1 MFKKE
6 KTNYFYTSLYIVNSI
21 TYNIEDLNYYLF
33 FIKGIKHK
41 RKVFLSMRKELKSK
55 SRRKWLIGGSLAFA
69 SVALLTTGFA
79 TWVIGTTKTSG
90 DGEVHIGADTA
101 KDNSVELTFSLDDTD
116 NKIFVSEAV
125 GDTNPNLK
133 IERGESEANTEPD
146 WTIKI
151 KNLNVVVGETFY
163 ESLKGKQ
170 DLKIVFELQKDGA
183 NSVTEDKVGVRGE
196 TGSPWNYI
204 KLAKSEFDVTLPNAY
219 PAGGK
224 IYDISDTDKTFS
236 FTWGSYFDGKAPSVF
251 YKEKEP
257 TEGLREY
264 YQKALKELQAMK
276 TALTAGTGT
285 LKLTATFDYGQQ
297 KVGK

>member
-1 MFKKE
+1 
-6 KTNYFYTSLYIVNSI
+6 
-21 TYNIEDLNYYLF
+21 
-33 FIKGIKHK
+33 
-41 RKVFLSMRKELKSK
+41 MRKELKSK

-101 KDNSVELTFSLDDTD
+101 KDNSVELTFNLDTD

-133 IERGESEANTEPD
+133 IERGESEADTEPD

-151 KNLNVVVGETFY
+151 KELNVVVGETFY
-163 ESLKGKQ
+163 ESLKGK
-170 DLKIVFELQKDGA
+170 DLKIVFELQKGVETDN
-183 NSVTEDKVGVRGE
+183 NSVTDDKVGVR

-204 KLAKSEFDVTLPNAY
+204 KLAKSEFSVTLPDAY

-236 FTWGSYFDGKAPSVF
+236 FDWGSYFNGDAPSKF
-251 YKEKEP
+251 YQDNEKNK
-257 TEGLREY
+257 GSQSLREY
-264 YQKALKELQAMK
+264 YQKALQELQAMK

-297 KVGK
+297 TVGE

>member
-1 MFKKE
+1 
-6 KTNYFYTSLYIVNSI
+6 
-21 TYNIEDLNYYLF
+21 
-33 FIKGIKHK
+33 
-41 RKVFLSMRKELKSK
+41 MRKELKSK

-79 TWVIGTTKTSG
+79 TWVIGTTKTSS

-101 KDNSVELTFSLDDTD
+101 KDNSVELTFNLDTD

-133 IERGESEANTEPD
+133 IERGESEADTEPD

-151 KNLNVVVGETFY
+151 KDLNVVVGETFY
-163 ESLKGKQ
+163 ESLKGK
-170 DLKIVFELQKDGA
+170 DLKIVFELQKGVTAAEDK
-183 NSVTEDKVGVRGE
+183 NLVTEDKIKVR
-196 TGSPWNYI
+196 TGSSSWNYI
-204 KLAKSEFDVTLPNAY
+204 RLKTNEFKVTLPESY

-236 FTWGSYFDGKAPSVF
+236 FDWGSYFNEDAPSKF
-251 YKEKEP
+251 YQDNEKNR
-257 TEGLREY
+257 GSQSLREY
-264 YQKALKELQAMK
+264 YQKALQELQAMK

>member
-1 MFKKE
+1 
-6 KTNYFYTSLYIVNSI
+6 
-21 TYNIEDLNYYLF
+21 
-33 FIKGIKHK
+33 
-41 RKVFLSMRKELKSK
+41 MRKELKSK
-55 SRRKWLIGGSLAFA
+55 SRRKWLLGGSLAFA

-90 DGEVHIGADTA
+90 DGQVHIGADTA
-101 KDNSVELTFSLDDTD
+101 EDNSVELTFNLDTD
-116 NKIFVSEAV
+116 NSIFVAEAV

-133 IERGESEANTEPD
+133 IERGEGETGTEPD

-151 KNLNVVVGETFY
+151 KDLNIVVGDTFY

-183 NSVTEDKVGVRGE
+183 NSVTDDKVGVRGE

-204 KLAKSEFDVTLPNAY
+204 TLAKSEFNVTLPDTY

-236 FTWGSYFDGKAPSVF
+236 FTWGSYFGEKAPSVF
-251 YKEKEP
+251 YKEKEDSKGGK
-257 TEGLREY
+257 TLREY
-264 YQKALKELQAMK
+264 YQNALQELQAMK
-276 TALTAGTGT
+276 TALTGE

-297 KVGK
+297 KVGE

>member
-1 MFKKE
+1 
-6 KTNYFYTSLYIVNSI
+6 
-21 TYNIEDLNYYLF
+21 
-33 FIKGIKHK
+33 
-41 RKVFLSMRKELKSK
+41 MRKELKSK
-55 SRRKWLIGGSLAFA
+55 SRRKWLLGGSLAFA

-101 KDNSVELTFSLDDTD
+101 KDNSVELTFNLDTD

-133 IERGESEANTEPD
+133 IERGESEADTEPD

-151 KNLNVVVGETFY
+151 KDLNVVVGETFY
-163 ESLKGKQ
+163 ESLKGK
-170 DLKIVFELQKDGA
+170 DLKIVFELQKGVTAAEDK
-183 NSVTEDKVGVRGE
+183 NLVTEDKIKVR
-196 TGSPWNYI
+196 TGSSSWNYI
-204 KLAKSEFDVTLPNAY
+204 RLKTNEFKVTLPDSY

-236 FTWGSYFDGKAPSVF
+236 FDWGSYFNEDAPSKF
-251 YKEKEP
+251 YQDNEKNK
-257 TEGLREY
+257 GSQSLREY
-264 YQKALKELQAMK
+264 YQKALQELQAMK